1 MDRTVELQTGRPG
14 SDRLLGNS
22 VKARRCDNRIRLH
35 KENLMSK
42 PWTTDTA
49 RHTYAVPHW
58 GDGYVDVDATGDIVM
73 RPRGARGP
81 SLSLPGIVERARGE
95 GLRLPLLV
103 RFPDILADRLA
114 RLQAAFAGAIDEH
127 DYAGGYTAI
136 YPIKVNQQRG
146 VAGEL
151 VAAGTHGFGLEAG
164 SKPELMAV
172 LGMARPA
179 SIVICNGYKDREYI
193 RLALI
198 GRKLGL
204 RVFIVIE
211 KLSELDHV
219 FSEAKSLGVEPLL
232 GVRVRLASIGAG
244 KWQNTGGDKGKFG
257 LSPQQVLTLIERLE
271 AVGLKHTLTLQ
282 HFHMGSQISNV
293 RDIAN
298 GMREATRY
306 FVELTRMGVPLEIVD
321 VGGGLGVDYE
331 GTRSR
336 SHNSINYS
344 IEQYATTIVQS
355 LAEAVAAEGLV
366 APHILTE
373 AGRAMTAHHA
383 VMVVNVTE
391 VEQVP
396 AGSVP
401 PPQAHEPSVLRHLRE
416 VHAALDERPPLELFH
431 EAQHHLAEGQS
442 LYALGQ
448 LALVDRARLDEM
460 FYAIANAVR
469 SRLLPAERAH
479 RQALDELDEKL
490 VDKYFANFSVFE
502 SVPDI
507 WAIEQIFPIVPIARL
522 DEQPTRRGV
531 IVDLTCDSDGRID
544 QYVEA
549 DGVEVSMPLHVLRDG
564 ESYCLGLFMVGAYQ
578 ETLGDIH
585 NLFGDTDAVNV
596 RVDGDGYTFAH
607 VRRGDTTDLMLD
619 YVGYDLEALRQSY
632 RERIASAGVSE
643 AEAGRLYDGLNGGL
657 TAYTYLAEDAG

>member
-1 MDRTVELQTGRPG
+1 MAKHWNIDA
-14 SDRLLGNS
+14 
-22 VKARRCDNRIRLH
+22 ARR
-35 KENLMSK
+35 
-42 PWTTDTA
+42 
-49 RHTYAVPHW
+49 TYAIAHW
-58 GDGYVDVDATGDIVM
+58 SDGYVDVDPAGAIVI
-73 RPRGARGP
+73 RPHRDAGP
-81 SLSLPGIVERARGE
+81 ALSLPGIVERARAG

-114 RLQAAFAGAIDEH
+114 RLQGAFARAIEEF

-151 VAAGTHGFGLEAG
+151 VAAGSHGFGLEAG

-172 LGMARPA
+172 LAMARPG
-179 SIVICNGYKDREYI
+179 SIVICNGYKDREYV

-198 GRKLGL
+198 GLKLGL
-204 RVFIVIE
+204 RVHIVIE

-219 FSEAKSLGVEPLL
+219 FAEAKALDVEPLL

-257 LSPQQVLTLIERLE
+257 LSPNQVLTLVERLD
-271 AVGLKHTLTLQ
+271 AAGLKHTLKLQ

-306 FVELTRMGVPLEIVD
+306 FVELTRMGVPLAIVD

-344 IEQYATTIVQS
+344 IEQYAATIVQS
-355 LAEAVAAEGLV
+355 LAEAVAAEGLA
-366 APHILTE
+366 APHVLTE

-383 VMVVNVTE
+383 VLVANVSE
-391 VEQVP
+391 VERVP
-396 AGSVP
+396 AGAIVAP
-401 PPQAHEPSVLRHLRE
+401 RAGEPAVLRHLRE
-416 VHAALDERPPLELFH
+416 VHAELDVRPPLELFH
-431 EAQHHLAEGQS
+431 EAQHHLQEGQT

-448 LALVDRARLDEM
+448 LALTDRARLDEM
-460 FYAIANAVR
+460 YFAIANAVR
-469 SRLLPAERAH
+469 VRLQPTERAH

-490 VDKYFANFSVFE
+490 VDKYFVNFSVFE

-507 WAIEQIFPIVPIARL
+507 WAIAQIFPITPIARL

-544 QYVEA
+544 HYVGAE
-549 DGVEVSMPLHVLRDG
+549 GVDVSLPLHDLRDG
-564 ESYCLGLFMVGAYQ
+564 QSYRLGIFMVGAYQ

-619 YVGYDLEALRQSY
+619 YVGYDLEALRRSY
-632 RERIASAGVSE
+632 RERIAAAGVTGSE
-643 AEAGRLYDGLNGGL
+643 ADQLYGTLDGGL
-657 TAYTYLAEDAG
+657 TAYTYLAEESH

>member
-1 MDRTVELQTGRPG
+1 
-14 SDRLLGNS
+14 
-22 VKARRCDNRIRLH
+22 
-35 KENLMSK
+35 MSN
-42 PWTTDTA
+42 PWNTDAA
-49 RHTYAVPHW
+49 RHTYAVPYW
-58 GDGYVDVDATGDIVM
+58 GDGYVDVSEAGDIVM
-73 RPRGARGP
+73 RPRGAKGP
-81 SLSLPGIVERARGE
+81 ALSLPQIVDRAKSE

-114 RLQAAFAGAIDEH
+114 RLQGAFAKAIGDN

-151 VAAGTHGFGLEAG
+151 VAAGTQGFGLEAG

-172 LGMARPA
+172 LAMARPG

-211 KLSELDHV
+211 KLSELEHV
-219 FSEAKSLGVEPLL
+219 FSEAKALGVEPLL

-257 LSPQQVLTLIERLE
+257 LSPSQVLTLLERLD
-271 AVGLKHTLTLQ
+271 AAGLKHTLRLQ

-306 FVELTRMGVPLEIVD
+306 FVELTRLGVPLEIVD

-336 SHNSINYS
+336 SYNSINYS
-344 IEQYATTIVQS
+344 IEQYAATVVQS
-355 LAEAVAAEGLV
+355 LAEAVAAEGLP

-383 VMVVNVTE
+383 VMVVNISE
-391 VEQVP
+391 VESVP
-396 AGSVP
+396 AGAMTP
-401 PPQAHEPSVLRHLRE
+401 AMDDEPAVLRHLRG
-416 VHAALDERPPLELFH
+416 VHAELDQRPPLELFH
-431 EAQHHLAEGQS
+431 EAQHHVHEGQT
-442 LYALGQ
+442 LYSLGQ
-448 LALVDRARLDEM
+448 LSLADRARLDEM
-460 FYAIANAVR
+460 YYAIVSAVR
-469 SRLLPAERAH
+469 TRLLPAERSH

-502 SVPDI
+502 SIPDV
-507 WAIEQIFPIVPIARL
+507 WAIGQVFPIAPIARL
-522 DEQPTRRGV
+522 NEEPTRRGV

-544 QYVEA
+544 HYVDAE
-549 DGVEVSMPLHVLRDG
+549 GVDVSLPLHALNEG
-564 ESYCLGLFMVGAYQ
+564 ESYRLGIFMVGAYQ

-596 RVDGDGYTFAH
+596 RVEGDGYTFAH

-619 YVGYDLEALRQSY
+619 YVGYDLEVLRQSY
-632 RERIASAGVSE
+632 CERIASAGVTGDE
-643 AEAGRLYDGLNGGL
+643 AAKLYAALDGGL
-657 TAYTYLAEDAG
+657 TAYTYLAEETK

>member
-1 MDRTVELQTGRPG
+1 
-14 SDRLLGNS
+14 
-22 VKARRCDNRIRLH
+22 
-35 KENLMSK
+35 MSK
-42 PWTTDTA
+42 PWTTATA
-49 RHTYAVPHW
+49 RHTYAVSTW
-58 GDGYVDVDATGDIVM
+58 GDGYADVDDTGDLVM
-73 RPRGARGP
+73 RPRGASGP
-81 SLSLPGIVERARGE
+81 ALSLPGIVQRACAE

-114 RLQAAFAGAIDEH
+114 RLQGAFAHAIAEH
-127 DYAGGYTAI
+127 GYAGGYTAI

-146 VAGEL
+146 VVGEL

-172 LGMARPA
+172 LAMARPG

-193 RLALI
+193 RLALV
-198 GRKLGL
+198 GRRLGL
-204 RVFIVIE
+204 RVHIVIE

-219 FSEAKSLGVEPLL
+219 FSEAKALGVEPLL

-257 LSPQQVLTLIERLE
+257 LSPSQVLTMIKRLDV
-271 AVGLKHTLTLQ
+271 AGLKHTLKLQ

-293 RDIAN
+293 RDIAK

-306 FVELTRMGVPLEIVD
+306 FAELRGMGVPLEIVD

-336 SHNSINYS
+336 SYNSINYS
-344 IEQYATTIVQS
+344 LEQYAATIVQS
-355 LAEAVAAEGLV
+355 LAEAVAAEGLA

-383 VMVVNVTE
+383 VLVVNVTE
-391 VEQVP
+391 VEAVP
-396 AGSVP
+396 AGAIP
-401 PPQAHEPSVLRHLRE
+401 PPCTDEPAVLRRLRE
-416 VHAALDERPPLELFH
+416 SWEELDRRPALELFH
-431 EAQHHLAEGQS
+431 EAQHHLSEGQT

-448 LALVDRARLDEM
+448 LALTDRARLDEM
-460 FYAIANAVR
+460 YYAIANAVR
-469 SRLLPAERAH
+469 ARLRPAERSH
-479 RQALDELDEKL
+479 RAALDELDEKL

-502 SVPDI
+502 SIPDV
-507 WAIEQIFPIVPIARL
+507 WAIKQIFPIAPIARL
-522 DEQPTRRGV
+522 DEEPTRRGV

-544 QYVEA
+544 HYVGAE
-549 DGVEVSMPLHVLRDG
+549 GVGVSLPLHELKDG
-564 ESYCLGLFMVGAYQ
+564 ESYRLGIFMVGAYQ

-596 RVDGDGYTFAH
+596 RVDGDSYVFAH
-607 VRRGDTTDLMLD
+607 KRRGDTTDLMLD
-619 YVGYDLEALRQSY
+619 YVGYDLAALRQSY
-632 RERIASAGVSE
+632 RQRIADAGVTGV
-643 AEAGRLYDGLNGGL
+643 EAGQLYDVLDGGL

>member
-1 MDRTVELQTGRPG
+1 MANHWTV
-14 SDRLLGNS
+14 
-22 VKARRCDNRIRLH
+22 
-35 KENLMSK
+35 
-42 PWTTDTA
+42 DTA

-58 GDGYVDVDATGDIVM
+58 GDGYVDVDEAGCIVM
-73 RPRGARGP
+73 RPRGAYGP
-81 SLSLPGIVERARGE
+81 ALSLPRIVERACAE

-114 RLQAAFAGAIDEH
+114 RLQTAFAKAIDEWH
-127 DYAGGYTAI
+127 YAGGYTAI

-151 VAAGTHGFGLEAG
+151 VAAGVHGFGLEAG

-172 LGMARPA
+172 LAMARPG

-198 GRKLGL
+198 GKKLGL
-204 RVFIVIE
+204 RVHIVIE

-219 FSEAKSLGVEPLL
+219 FAEARALGVEPLL

-257 LSPQQVLTLIERLE
+257 LSPNQVLTLVERLDH
-271 AVGLKHTLTLQ
+271 AGLKHTLKLQ

-306 FVELTRMGVPLEIVD
+306 FVELCRMGVPLEIVD

-331 GTRSR
+331 GSRSR

-344 IEQYATTIVQS
+344 IEQYASTIVQS
-355 LAEAVAAEGLV
+355 LAEAVAAEGLE

-391 VEQVP
+391 VEEVP
-396 AGSVP
+396 AGAIP
-401 PPQAHEPSVLRHLRE
+401 PPCVDEPAVLRRLRE
-416 VHAALDERPPLELFH
+416 TWEELDRRPALELFH
-431 EAQHHLAEGQS
+431 EAQHHLSEGQA

-448 LALVDRARLDEM
+448 LALADRARLDEM
-460 FYAIANAVR
+460 YYAIAGAVR
-469 SRLLPAERAH
+469 LRLLPAERSH

-502 SVPDI
+502 SIPDV
-507 WAIEQIFPIVPIARL
+507 WAIGQIFPIAPIARL

-544 QYVEA
+544 HYVDAE
-549 DGVEVSMPLHVLRDG
+549 GVDVSLPLHALRDG
-564 ESYCLGLFMVGAYQ
+564 ESYRLGIFMVGAYQ

-619 YVGYDLEALRQSY
+619 YVGYDLETLRASY
-632 RERIASAGVSE
+632 RERIAAAGLAGDE
-643 AEAGRLYDGLNGGL
+643 AARLYDALDGGL
-657 TAYTYLAEDAG
+657 AAYTYLAEDIR

>member
-1 MDRTVELQTGRPG
+1 
-14 SDRLLGNS
+14 
-22 VKARRCDNRIRLH
+22 
-35 KENLMSK
+35 MSK
-42 PWTTDTA
+42 HWNIDAA

-58 GDGYVDVDATGDIVM
+58 GDGYVDVDANGHIVM
-73 RPRGARGP
+73 RPRGAGGP
-81 SLSLPGIVERARGE
+81 ALSLPEIVERARAE

-114 RLQAAFAGAIDEH
+114 RLQGAFAKAIGEWN
-127 DYAGGYTAI
+127 YAGGYTAV

-151 VAAGTHGFGLEAG
+151 VAAGEHGFGLEAG

-172 LGMARPA
+172 LAMARPG
-179 SIVICNGYKDREYI
+179 SIVVCNGYKDREYV

-204 RVFIVIE
+204 RVHIVIE
-211 KLSELDHV
+211 KLAELDHV
-219 FSEAKSLGVEPLL
+219 FAEAKALGVEPLL

-257 LSPQQVLTLIERLE
+257 LSPNQVLTLVRRLDE
-271 AVGLKHTLTLQ
+271 AGLKHTLKLQ

-293 RDIAN
+293 RDIAA

-306 FVELTRMGVPLEIVD
+306 YVELIRMGVPLEIVD

-331 GTRSR
+331 GSRSR

-344 IEQYATTIVQS
+344 MEQYAATIVQS
-355 LAEAVAAEGLV
+355 LAEAVAEEGLA
-366 APHILTE
+366 APHIVTE

-391 VEQVP
+391 VEEVP
-396 AGSVP
+396 AGAMP
-401 PPQAHEPSVLRHLRE
+401 APREDEPAVLRRLRE
-416 VHAALDERPPLELFH
+416 TYEELDARPALELFH
-431 EAQHHLAEGQS
+431 EAQHHLAEGQT

-448 LALVDRARLDEM
+448 LALEDRARLDEM
-460 FYAIANAVR
+460 YYAIANAVR
-469 SRLLPAERAH
+469 LRLLPAERSH

-490 VDKYFANFSVFE
+490 VDKYFVNFSVFE

-507 WAIEQIFPIVPIARL
+507 WAIEQIFPIAPIARL
-522 DEQPTRRGV
+522 DEAPTRRGV

-544 QYVEA
+544 HYVDAE
-549 DGVEVSMPLHVLRDG
+549 GVDVSLPLHALREG
-564 ESYCLGLFMVGAYQ
+564 ESYRLGIFMVGAYQ

-596 RVDGDGYTFAH
+596 RVEGDSYVFAH
-607 VRRGDTTDLMLD
+607 RRRGDTTDLMLD
-619 YVGYDLEALRQSY
+619 YVGYDLEALRRSY
-632 RERIASAGVSE
+632 RERIAAAGVE
-643 AEAGRLYDGLNGGL
+643 GAQAEQLFVTLNDGLTG
-657 TAYTYLAEDAG
+657 YTYLSEGEH